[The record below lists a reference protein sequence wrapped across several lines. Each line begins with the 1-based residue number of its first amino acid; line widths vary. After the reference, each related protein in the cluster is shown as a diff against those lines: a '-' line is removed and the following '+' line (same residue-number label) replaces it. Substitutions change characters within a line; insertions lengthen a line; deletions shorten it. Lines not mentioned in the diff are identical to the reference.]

1 MTSESL
7 LTRRKKLRTSVFHAV
22 AVEKRRATFM
32 KKLTTIAILLSAA
45 LPLGAAVPLVSE
57 GKPLAEIVLAADA
70 SPSVKTAAN
79 ELQRHLEAMSGA
91 KLPIVAQASSA
102 VANQVY
108 VGESD
113 ATRKLGFT
121 LDDVKYDGFKI
132 VAGQN
137 HVILAGRE
145 IYHFSKSFAK
155 FNEIERMARQEYWE
169 KLIGQKWRFP
179 PIIDYRDYSK
189 EFGFFAW
196 DGTGTL
202 YAVYDLL
209 EQLGMRWYVP
219 MADLGIVMPKLTNI
233 SIKDQNVTKEPEFP
247 VRVLP
252 DVKLGQSADAFLW
265 NKSMKVGTGTNSFV
279 PTYHSVSGPTKLYT
293 TEQPQEYYGKI
304 QGKTD
309 YAIPRLSNERLR
321 ADMVKYLELVDEH
334 FPGMDYVALGQ
345 PDGWSLLDSD
355 DTAAGWDKFAELGQS
370 GRFSDYT
377 WDFNL
382 DIRKR
387 YMEKHPEKIF
397 TAMAYGITSRVPTN
411 LEKVPDNMLI
421 IFTQTSAFWMLPD
434 RRQEL
439 ERRNEWIKKMN
450 SKDQLLVWEYYLQH
464 APNYNFPPVP
474 VIFTGLMKE
483 SFSGLYDRAI
493 GFNAEVGWIAGPA
506 AESAIKAG
514 EPIMARPW
522 ISHIML
528 YLHSKLC
535 WDRNLDV
542 QATLNEYYDLFYGP
556 AKAEMKEFF
565 EFAEAVWTRPEARQI
580 TAAGGFLKPADVD
593 RYFDILG
600 RAKAKV
606 GDTIYGKRIDA
617 IAAEME
623 PLKLLFEKLK
633 RTGKNL
639 QIPATKDQPT
649 IDGDLSKP
657 FWRAQPHTFH
667 PLQELQTGEKPQHV
681 ETTVSF
687 RWLNDNS
694 ALIIAIEC
702 MEPKMDK
709 LVENCKEADSQAIYG
724 DDMVEIRLETAGGI
738 RPFIGVNSAGVVLD
752 ECVTERLED
761 LPAFYTV
768 SEVAVKKLPDRWTV
782 ELRIDAKPIS
792 GERPTP
798 FYPWGVNICRQRM
811 AGNTPEHY
819 MLSPSGT
826 KFNDSKSMGNIFVR
840 K

>member
-1 MTSESL
+1 MN
-7 LTRRKKLRTSVFHAV
+7 KLA
-22 AVEKRRATFM
+22 
-32 KKLTTIAILLSAA
+32 TIALLLSAA
-45 LPLGAAVPLVSE
+45 FPLGAAVPLVTA
-57 GKPLAEIVLAADA
+57 GKPVAEIVLAADA
-70 SPSVKTAAN
+70 SPSVKTAAS
-79 ELQRHLEAMSGA
+79 ELQKHLEAMSGA
-91 KLPIVAQASSA
+91 KLPIVAQASSDI
-102 VANQVY
+102 VNQVF
-108 VGESD
+108 VGESE

-121 LDDVKYDGFKI
+121 LDEVKYDGFKI
-132 VAGQN
+132 AAEKN
-137 HVILAGRE
+137 HVIVAGRQ
-145 IYHFSKSFAK
+145 IDHFSKTFAK
-155 FNEIERMARQEYWE
+155 FDEVARQQRQEYWE
-169 KLIGQKWRFP
+169 KLIGHKWRFP

-189 EFGFFAW
+189 EFGFFAS

-209 EQLGMRWYVP
+209 EQLGMRWYLP
-219 MADLGIVMPKLTNI
+219 MADLGLVTPKLTDI
-233 SIKDQNVTKEPEFP
+233 SIKEQNVKKEPEFP
-247 VRVLP
+247 VRIFA
-252 DVKLGQSADAFLW
+252 DVKLGLSADAFLW
-265 NKSMKVGTGTNSFV
+265 NKFLRGGVGTTSFV
-279 PTYHSVSGPTKLYT
+279 PTYHAVSGPTKLSP
-293 TEQPQEYYGKI
+293 TEQPQEYYGKV

-309 YAIPRLSNERLR
+309 YSIPRLSHERLR
-321 ADMVKYLELVDEH
+321 TDMVEYLELVDQH
-334 FPGMDYVALGQ
+334 FPGMEYVSLGQ

-355 DTAAGWDKFAELGQS
+355 DIAAGWDKFAELGQS
-370 GRFSDYT
+370 GRFSDYA

-382 DIRKR
+382 DMRKR
-387 YMEKHPEKIF
+387 YMEKHPEKKF
-397 TAMAYGITSRVPTN
+397 TVMAYGITSRVPES
-411 LEKVPDNMLI
+411 LEKVPDNMLV
-421 IFTQTSAFWMLPD
+421 IFTETSAFWMLPD

-439 ERRNEWIKKMN
+439 EARNEWIQKMSN
-450 SKDQLLVWEYYLQH
+450 KDQLLIWEYYLQH

-483 SFSGLYDRAI
+483 NFDGLYDHSL
-493 GFNAEVGWIAGPA
+493 GFLVEVGW
-506 AESAIKAG
+506 KAG
-514 EPIMARPW
+514 SEVEKDKPQIARPW
-522 ISHIML
+522 ITHIML

-565 EFAEAVWTRPEARQI
+565 EFAESVWTRPEARQI

-600 RAKAKV
+600 RAQAKA
-606 GDTIYGKRIDA
+606 GDTIYGKRIAA

-633 RTGKNL
+633 RTGGNI
-639 QIPATKDQPT
+639 QIPTTTEKPV

-657 FWRAQPHTFH
+657 FWRERPYTFH
-667 PLQELQTGEKPQHV
+667 PLREIDTGVTPEHV

-694 ALIIAIEC
+694 ALIIGIEC
-702 MEPKMDK
+702 LEPKMNK
-709 LVENCKEADSQAIYG
+709 LREGCDLADSPTIYG
-724 DDMVEIRLETAGGI
+724 DDMVEIRLETASGI

-752 ECVTERLED
+752 ECITEKLED
-761 LPAFYTV
+761 LPEFYKV
-768 SEVAVKKLPDRWTV
+768 SEVAVKKLADRWTV

-792 GERPTP
+792 GDRPTP